1 MGSTSTTSGQRLA
14 YLVSRYPLLSM
25 IFVIREVVELRR
37 LGFDI
42 DVASINDPDRDH
54 GSLTEVER
62 QERSITHYVKAEGLA
77 SALFAHV
84 AQVLRAP
91 HRYFRGWL
99 QVFRWSGADL
109 KRLFMQSMYFTEALM
124 VGRWMR
130 ERNLR
135 HLHVHLGNEAA
146 TVGMYVKHVFG
157 LGLSITIHGPDEFYD
172 SRGQLLGE
180 KVAAADFICCI
191 SHFARSQLMKA
202 SRYEQW
208 YKLEVCRLGVD
219 IEAFR
224 GSAREQKANRPF
236 EILCIGRLTPAKGQ
250 HILLAAVAE
259 LLQRGR
265 QVHLRIV
272 GDGLDRQSLERHAT
286 SLGLGPHMTFEGP
299 VAPDRTRDFYAA
311 CDVFVL
317 PSFAEGVPVV
327 LMEAMAM
334 GVPVIS
340 TTVAGIPELIE
351 SERDGLLVP
360 PSDSAQLANAIERL
374 MTDAEL
380 RLRLSVNARDRI
392 ERQYDLKTNVSRLGE
407 IFRARL

>member
-1 MGSTSTTSGQRLA
+1 MVSTSTTAHQRLA

-54 GSLTEVER
+54 GSLTDVER
-62 QERSITHYVKAEGLA
+62 QERSITHYVKAEGLVA
-77 SALFAHV
+77 AIFAH
-84 AQVLRAP
+84 AFQMLRAP

-99 QVFRWSGADL
+99 QVCKWGGADL

-130 ERNLR
+130 GRNLR

-208 YKLEVCRLGVD
+208 SKLEVCRLGVD
-219 IEAFR
+219 IDAFR
-224 GSAREQKANRPF
+224 GSVRERTDNRPF
-236 EILCIGRLTPAKGQ
+236 EVLCIGRLTPAKGQ

-265 QVHLRIV
+265 QVHLRVV
-272 GDGLDRQSLERHAT
+272 GDGLDRESLERHAT
-286 SLGLGPHMTFEGP
+286 SLGLGAHMTFEGP
-299 VAPDRTRDFYAA
+299 VPPDRTRGFYAA
-311 CDVFVL
+311 ADVFVL

-334 GVPVIS
+334 GVAVIS

-360 PSDSAQLANAIERL
+360 PSDSTQLANAIERL
-374 MTDAEL
+374 MTDPEL
-380 RLRLSVNARDRI
+380 RLRLSVNARDRV